1 MTTRNCFYIGAGHS
15 NTDPGATTKDNSFTE
30 AQLVTELRNLVVANM
45 RAKGASVVTDGE
57 GNTNQ
62 PLSEAI
68 KLANNCSCAR
78 IELHLN
84 AFNSPNA
91 AGVECLSLKTQRPL
105 TQKLAQAIAKEMDI
119 RLRGEDGGW
128 KPDNAGAHP
137 RLAFCRE
144 AEGIIVECFFLTNPE
159 ELNKYLNR
167 KDTVATTIAETL
179 LANCTNQA

>member
-1 MTTRNCFYIGAGHS
+1 MTTKKCFYIGAGHS

-57 GNTNQ
+57 GNINQ

-68 KLANNCSCAR
+68 KLANNCLLAR

-91 AGVECLSLKTQRPL
+91 AGVECLSLEKQRPL
-105 TQKLAQAIAKEMDI
+105 AQKLAQAIAKEMDI
-119 RLRGEDGGW
+119 PLRGKEGGW
-128 KPDNAGAHP
+128 KPDDAGHLP

-144 AEGIIVECFFLTNPE
+144 ANGIIVECFFLTNPE
-159 ELNKYLNR
+159 ELKKYLNR
-167 KDTVATTIAETL
+167 KDKVATTIAETL
-179 LANCTNQA
+179 WANSTN